1 MRKIKRLAA
10 AILTVALAL
19 SLIVVPASA
28 APGSFSDVSDKNTA
42 VNADIL
48 RLMGVV
54 TGTGGNQ
61 FNPHGTLTRAQ
72 FATMVMTFLQKGD
85 EAPRYATRTIFT
97 DVTSTHWARS
107 FVNMAAS
114 YTVTEGEGENTQR
127 VPLVSGVGD
136 GRFLPDEILAL
147 PPKGCINVHSSL
159 LPKYRG
165 SAPINWA
172 ILNGEAETGVTI
184 QRMVHDMD
192 AGDILLQRSTPIGE
206 TEDAEQLYSRL
217 ADMGGEL
224 VVEAVAQIQAGTAS
238 YTPQDHTRATLAP
251 MLSKAMSPVDWT
263 RSAQEIFNQIRGLYP
278 WPGASTDIITG
289 EPVKLWRAQVVE
301 KHTDAIPGTVIAA
314 GKQGID
320 VACGELQ
327 HVLRILELQPPG
339 KKRMS
344 AADYLRGHP
353 IQVL

>member
-1 MRKIKRLAA
+1 MRLVFMGTPAFAVPSLEGLAEA
-10 AILTVALAL
+10 GHQLVGVFSQPDKPVGRHHNKLQPTPVKERALARGIPVYQPETL
-19 SLIVVPASA
+19 RDGTALTILQELAPELIVVA
-28 APGSFSDVSDKNTA
+28 AYGP
-42 VNADIL
+42 
-48 RLMGVV
+48 
-54 TGTGGNQ
+54 
-61 FNPHGTLTRAQ
+61 
-72 FATMVMTFLQKGD
+72 
-85 EAPRYATRTIFT
+85 
-97 DVTSTHWARS
+97 
-107 FVNMAAS
+107 
-114 YTVTEGEGENTQR
+114 
-127 VPLVSGVGD
+127 
-136 GRFLPDEILAL
+136 FLPDEILAL